1 MDSKNHLVYQDG
13 KYYGYD
19 TLGGRL
25 YDLDTVEYI
34 DEEEPEEPGDGDEE
48 EETVNED
55 ISTSSVEAKTVQ
67 TQSNTKSK

>member
-1 MDSKNHLVYQDG
+1 MNSKNNLVLQDG

-25 YDLDTVEYI
+25 YDLDTIEYL
-34 DEEEPEEPGDGDEE
+34 DEKEPEEPEEDGE

-55 ISTSSVEAKTVQ
+55 ISTSSLEAKTVQ
-67 TQSNTKSK
+67 TQKETKSK

>member
-34 DEEEPEEPGDGDEE
+34 DEEEPGDEDGE

-55 ISTSSVEAKTVQ
+55 ISPSSVEAKTVQ